1 MLSILVL
8 AIEGHGEKMMIDRA
22 EFEKWAKENGKIIIN
37 PQDKFMNTMKIIKL
51 MKKKIKKVGMK
62 VSWILKVSSFRE
74 LLNVTIF
81 LMSVWNII
89 SIFIDIPK
97 VYYSFISSIILLTVT
112 LSEVWLLCQNEEK

>member
-1 MLSILVL
+1 
-8 AIEGHGEKMMIDRA
+8 
-22 EFEKWAKENGKIIIN
+22 
-37 PQDKFMNTMKIIKL
+37 MNTMKIIKL

-62 VSWILKVSSFRE
+62 VSWILKVNSFRE

-97 VYYSFISSIILLTVT
+97 PYSTFISSIILLTVT
-112 LSEVWLLCQNEEK
+112 LTEARLLCQNVEK

>member
-1 MLSILVL
+1 
-8 AIEGHGEKMMIDRA
+8 
-22 EFEKWAKENGKIIIN
+22 
-37 PQDKFMNTMKIIKL
+37 MNTMKMIKL
-51 MKKKIKKVGMK
+51 MKEKAKEVGMK

>member
-1 MLSILVL
+1 
-8 AIEGHGEKMMIDRA
+8 
-22 EFEKWAKENGKIIIN
+22 
-37 PQDKFMNTMKIIKL
+37 MNTMKIIKL
-51 MKKKIKKVGMK
+51 MKEKAKEVGMK

-97 VYYSFISSIILLTVT
+97 VYYSFINSIILLTVT

>member
-1 MLSILVL
+1 
-8 AIEGHGEKMMIDRA
+8 
-22 EFEKWAKENGKIIIN
+22 
-37 PQDKFMNTMKIIKL
+37 MNTMKIIEL
-51 MKKKIKKVGMK
+51 MKERNITVYKLSKMINYD
-62 VSWILKVSSFRE
+62 WILKVSSFRE

>member
-1 MLSILVL
+1 
-8 AIEGHGEKMMIDRA
+8 
-22 EFEKWAKENGKIIIN
+22 
-37 PQDKFMNTMKIIKL
+37 MNTMKIIKL

-62 VSWILKVSSFRE
+62 VSWILKVNSFRE

-89 SIFIDIPK
+89 FIFIDIPK

-112 LSEVWLLCQNEEK
+112 LSEARLLCQNVEK

>member
-1 MLSILVL
+1 
-8 AIEGHGEKMMIDRA
+8 
-22 EFEKWAKENGKIIIN
+22 
-37 PQDKFMNTMKIIKL
+37 MNTMKIIKL
-51 MKKKIKKVGMK
+51 MKEKVKEVGMK

-97 VYYSFISSIILLTVT
+97 PYSTFISSIILLIVT
-112 LSEVWLLCQNEEK
+112 LMEVWLLCQNEEK

>member
-1 MLSILVL
+1 
-8 AIEGHGEKMMIDRA
+8 
-22 EFEKWAKENGKIIIN
+22 
-37 PQDKFMNTMKIIKL
+37 MNTMKIIKL

-89 SIFIDIPK
+89 SIFIDIQS
-97 VYYSFISSIILLTVT
+97 VYSFISSIILLTVT
-112 LSEVWLLCQNEEK
+112 LSEVWLLCQNEENREKYIVMIIKCSFYADT

>member
-1 MLSILVL
+1 
-8 AIEGHGEKMMIDRA
+8 
-22 EFEKWAKENGKIIIN
+22 
-37 PQDKFMNTMKIIKL
+37 MNTMKIIKL
-51 MKKKIKKVGMK
+51 MKEKVKEVGMK

-97 VYYSFISSIILLTVT
+97 VYYLFISSIILLTVT
-112 LSEVWLLCQNEEK
+112 LTEARLLCQNVEK

>member
-1 MLSILVL
+1 
-8 AIEGHGEKMMIDRA
+8 
-22 EFEKWAKENGKIIIN
+22 
-37 PQDKFMNTMKIIKL
+37 MNTMKIIKL

-62 VSWILKVSSFRE
+62 VSWILKVNSFRE

-97 VYYSFISSIILLTVT
+97 VYYLIISSIILLTVT
-112 LSEVWLLCQNEEK
+112 LTEARLLCQNVEK

>member
-1 MLSILVL
+1 
-8 AIEGHGEKMMIDRA
+8 
-22 EFEKWAKENGKIIIN
+22 
-37 PQDKFMNTMKIIKL
+37 MNTMKIIKL

-97 VYYSFISSIILLTVT
+97 VYYLFISSIILLTVT
-112 LSEVWLLCQNEEK
+112 LTEARLLCQNVEK